1 MEEQQQQRGIQKS
14 LGETVYILLRL
25 QKEMT
30 IVQASRHTENLKV
43 P

>member
-14 LGETVYILLRL
+14 LGETVYILLWL

-30 IVQASRHTENLKV
+30 IGHTENLKV